1 MVTLKIEI
9 ELSAENETAVKNAIY
24 TLTEIDY
31 TCTCEGQ
38 EIRIDDIFDYQ
49 LKKPN
54 DGNNL

>member
-1 MVTLKIEI
+1 MVKLKIEI
-9 ELSAENETAVKNAIY
+9 QLTAENETAVKNAIY

-49 LKKPN
+49 PKN
-54 DGNNL
+54 QTDGNNL